1 MEESLNN
8 NCLDDMVTLCREI
21 KEDILTKKYR
31 ECEEMLARMM
41 FLYPH
46 APEPHN
52 FFGIIL
58 EKRGQ
63 HTLAMKHFRASA
75 DLDPTFTPAVMN
87 LETFG
92 SFYGDKKVFAYDRQ
106 DCINLRKPKMKNA

>member
-1 MEESLNN
+1 MEESLDSSV
-8 NCLDDMVTLCREI
+8 DDMVTLCREI
-21 KEDILTKKYR
+21 KEDILTDKYR

-58 EKRGQ
+58 EKKGQ

-75 DLDPTFTPAVMN
+75 DLDPTFTPAVKN

-92 SFYGDKKVFAYDRQ
+92 NFYGERRVFAFDRQ
-106 DCINLRKPKMKNA
+106 DCIKRRRTGMKNA